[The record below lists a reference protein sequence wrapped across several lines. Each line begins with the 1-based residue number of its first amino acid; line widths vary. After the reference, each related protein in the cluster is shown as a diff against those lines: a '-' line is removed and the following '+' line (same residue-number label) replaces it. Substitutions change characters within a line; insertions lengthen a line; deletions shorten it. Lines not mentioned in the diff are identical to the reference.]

1 MKYLLITGSYRSGTT
16 YLFKAFQANKNC
28 EMIYQPT
35 LRIFKYL
42 DLQIRK
48 KLNKKIFNNFPLG
61 LTNISKKINF
71 NKIHLSKNEI
81 TKILRNLIKLKD
93 QNEIYYKN
101 FYEKIFSE
109 KKKINYQILIN
120 HMFSSIQ
127 KNNKKK
133 IYGIKEL
140 YIADISKLLLNL
152 KDLYIINI
160 VRDPREILFSR
171 NYSKIKNHINFK
183 DKKHPVILN
192 ALLCNQNMKTD
203 QKLKKN
209 KNYLSIK
216 FDDLIKNKEKVE
228 KKIKRFLKIK
238 ISLNLTNIQKK
249 TKWKIN
255 SSGNKP
261 NYGSKWLKYL
271 KINEL
276 TIVEKICGQNM
287 EKYGY
292 QIILKNKKEIQNN
305 LKLFKEDKSK
315 ILNWTKKDMF
325 LKYRKKQYV
334 KF

>member
-120 HMFSSIQ
+120 HMFI
-127 KNNKKK
+127 
-133 IYGIKEL
+133 
-140 YIADISKLLLNL
+140 
-152 KDLYIINI
+152 
-160 VRDPREILFSR
+160 
-171 NYSKIKNHINFK
+171 
-183 DKKHPVILN
+183 
-192 ALLCNQNMKTD
+192 
-203 QKLKKN
+203 
-209 KNYLSIK
+209 
-216 FDDLIKNKEKVE
+216 
-228 KKIKRFLKIK
+228 
-238 ISLNLTNIQKK
+238 
-249 TKWKIN
+249 
-255 SSGNKP
+255 
-261 NYGSKWLKYL
+261 
-271 KINEL
+271 
-276 TIVEKICGQNM
+276 
-287 EKYGY
+287 
-292 QIILKNKKEIQNN
+292 
-305 LKLFKEDKSK
+305 
-315 ILNWTKKDMF
+315 
-325 LKYRKKQYV
+325 
-334 KF
+334 